1 MWWFNPAQQLNHH
14 SAVCSHLAS
23 PHNSEG
29 WEGELGAKSKKKLID
44 GDKKKLLCGEKKK
57 KKEQEETNKQ
67 NKNKQQKTTTTK
79 TTGSANVRTQYI
91 LKAGQSHQSE
101 Q

>member
-44 GDKKKLLCGEKKK
+44 GDKKNLLCGEKK

-67 NKNKQQKTTTTK
+67 NKSKQTTENNNNKN
-79 TTGSANVRTQYI
+79 TGSAKVRTQYI